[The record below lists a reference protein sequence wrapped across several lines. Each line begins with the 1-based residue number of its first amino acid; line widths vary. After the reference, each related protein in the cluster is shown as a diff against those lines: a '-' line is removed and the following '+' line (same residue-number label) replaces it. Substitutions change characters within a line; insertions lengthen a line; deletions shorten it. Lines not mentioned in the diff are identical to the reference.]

1 MNLVA
6 SAPTWVLVVLA
17 ALILAAALEDAIR
30 LRISNLTC
38 AAVLILA
45 IVAMFFAGFSVSL
58 WPNGVVFAALLAVGT
73 LVFAAGQMGGGDV
86 KLLAALGAWVN
97 LKGGVW
103 LLSTVLLAGGLLAF
117 AFILARVISGKP
129 IKKSAKGGVPYGLA
143 IAAGAMITFAAQRGF
158 I

>member
-6 SAPTWVLVVLA
+6 SAPTWVIVILA
-17 ALILAAALEDAIR
+17 VLILAAAVEDAVR

-38 AAVLILA
+38 LAVLLLA
-45 IVAMFFAGFSVSL
+45 IGAMFVAGFSLSL
-58 WPNGVVFAALLAVGT
+58 WQNGVVFAALLIVGT
-73 LVFAAGQMGGGDV
+73 MIFAAGQMGGGDV

-97 LKGGVW
+97 IKGGVV

-117 AFILARVISGKP
+117 AFILARVIRGRP

-143 IAAGAMITFAAQRGF
+143 IAAGAGITFAAQRGL

>member
-6 SAPTWVLVVLA
+6 SAPTWVLVILA
-17 ALILAAALEDAIR
+17 ALIVAAAVEDAVR

-38 AAVLILA
+38 GAVLILA
-45 IVAMFFAGFSVSL
+45 IVAMFVAGFSTSL
-58 WPNGVVFAALLAVGT
+58 WQNGLVFAVLLGVGT

-103 LLSTVLLAGGLLAF
+103 LLSTVFLAGGLLALG
-117 AFILARVISGKP
+117 FILIRVLRGNP

-143 IAAGAMITFAAQRGF
+143 IAAGAMITFAAQRGY